1 MIADA
6 LLAYFHFTAIFL
18 MFAFLTAEA
27 MMLRNAPDAAMVKL
41 LARID
46 LWYLGALAVTLV
58 SGLARLFWGAK
69 GAAFYAANPAFQ
81 VKMVLF
87 VVVAALAVVPA
98 RMFLRWSRQSMAVGE
113 SGIAPGE
120 AKRARRF
127 VMIELHLASLL
138 PLAAV
143 LMARGIGL

>member
-46 LWYLGALAVTLV
+46 LWYLGALAVTQRERF
-58 SGLARLFWGAK
+58 SA
-69 GAAFYAANPAFQ
+69 
-81 VKMVLF
+81 
-87 VVVAALAVVPA
+87 
-98 RMFLRWSRQSMAVGE
+98 SR
-113 SGIAPGE
+113 
-120 AKRARRF
+120 
-127 VMIELHLASLL
+127 
-138 PLAAV
+138 
-143 LMARGIGL
+143 

>member
-69 GAAFYAANPAFQ
+69 GAAFYMANPAFQ
-81 VKMVLF
+81 GKMVLF
-87 VVVAALAVVPA
+87 VAVAALAVVPA
-98 RMFLRWSRQSMAVGE
+98 RMFMRWSRQSLAG
-113 SGIAPGE
+113 GGCDIAPDE
-120 AKRARRF
+120 VKRARRF
-127 VMIELHLASLL
+127 VMIELHIASLL